1 MKIDHNLY
9 HNKENKNIE
18 EGDIRLF
25 TFCIFLKQ
33 EMKWKQM

>member
-18 EGDIRLF
+18 EGDLDCLHF
-25 TFCIFLKQ
+25 VFF
-33 EMKWKQM
+33 